1 MKKEKFNHNF
11 RVIFYTAFCFA
22 CLFITDN
29 FLSYFAQV
37 EGLVMVGSTRANL
50 RSLAVAAAAGRPVLL
65 QGPVGC
71 GKTALVEHLAAL
83 TGARKI
89 C

>member
-1 MKKEKFNHNF
+1 
-11 RVIFYTAFCFA
+11 
-22 CLFITDN
+22 
-29 FLSYFAQV
+29 
-37 EGLVMVGSTRANL
+37 MVASTRANL

-83 TGARKI
+83 TGEFMLLLLVIGLLNLISHKYWI
-89 C
+89 